1 MEAALADAT
10 LALGG
15 SYSFQRVGLP
25 RRRGHQLAP
34 PPVRNFF
41 STRIHSLLF
50 LSFLH
55 LCVFLKTF
63 ATMAYPSRTTR
74 PKRQS
79 GVSSLMSKLTLFAF
93 VLVAVLC
100 FLPAGSQVRAEEKDV
115 DVGTVIGIDL
125 GTTYSCVA

>member
-15 SYSFQRVGLP
+15 SCSFQRVGLP

-34 PPVRNFF
+34 PPARNFF
-41 STRIHSLLF
+41 STRIHLLLF